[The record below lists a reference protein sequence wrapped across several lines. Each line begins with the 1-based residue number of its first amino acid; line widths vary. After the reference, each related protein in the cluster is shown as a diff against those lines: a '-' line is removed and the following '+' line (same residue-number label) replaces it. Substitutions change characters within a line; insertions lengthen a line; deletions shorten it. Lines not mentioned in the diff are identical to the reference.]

1 MKKKIV
7 TAIAALLALSM
18 VGCSAAGSGSDSAAS
33 NAAAET
39 TTVETAEGSTEDA
52 AEWPTT
58 SSVQIYVPF
67 KAGGNSDLCAR
78 VFAQALTEKTGKNF
92 VVVNQNDGGGA
103 VCYNTVAN
111 ADADGSV
118 LGWVTPSWFTSYF
131 AGTHELNPLEDFSTM
146 AVTTALTSQY
156 LVVPN
161 NSRFE
166 SLDDLVSYCTENP
179 GQLILGMQLGSA
191 SHYYAQSCAEK
202 LGISWN
208 YVEAGSD
215 ADRITAILGNNIEAT
230 TINGAAALEYVEAD
244 KFKVLC
250 SLYTVDPEN
259 TPEALQDIPSLK
271 DLGYE
276 DIDVENCNFLFGP
289 KMDDALCETISET
302 FTEVFNDPDVQQQL
316 KDMNQEQELTV
327 SSYEEIAPEM
337 ETLFDSYH
345 SIAEQLGILAEGR

>member
-7 TAIAALLALSM
+7 AAVAALLALSM
-18 VGCSAAGSGSDSAAS
+18 VGCAAAGSGTGSTVSSATTE
-33 NAAAET
+33 AAVET
-39 TTVETAEGSTEDA
+39 TASADEA

-161 NSRFE
+161 NSQFD
-166 SLDDLVSYCTENP
+166 SLDDLVSYCKENP
-179 GQLILGMQLGSA
+179 SSLILGMQLGSA

-259 TPEALQDIPSLK
+259 TPEALQDIPSLQ

-276 DIDVENCNFLFGP
+276 DIDVDNCNFLFGP

-302 FTEVFNDPDVQQQL
+302 FTEVFNDANVQQQL

-337 ETLFDSYH
+337 ESLFDSYH

>member
-1 MKKKIV
+1 MKKRIV
-7 TAIAALLALSM
+7 TALATLLTLSL
-18 VGCSAAGSGSDSAAS
+18 VGCGATTSSSESTAAS
-33 NAAAET
+33 STTSEEAAEETSAEET
-39 TTVETAEGSTEDA
+39 TS
-52 AEWPTT
+52 EWPST

-111 ADADGSV
+111 ADPDGSV

-131 AGTHELNPLEDFSTM
+131 AGTHDLNPIEDFSTM
-146 AVTTALTSQY
+146 AVTKALTSQY

-161 NSRFE
+161 NSQFD
-166 SLDDLVSYCTENP
+166 SLDDLVNYCKENP
-179 GQLILGMQLGSA
+179 GQLNLGMQLGSA

-202 LGISWN
+202 LGITWN

-230 TINGAAALEYVEAD
+230 TINGAAALEYVEAG

-276 DIDVENCNFLFGP
+276 DIDVDNCNFLFGP
-289 KMDDALCETISET
+289 KMDSELCETINEV
-302 FTEVFNDPDVQQQL
+302 FTEVFNDEDVQQQL
-316 KDMNQEQELTV
+316 KDMNQEQELV
-327 SSYEEIAPEM
+327 GSYEKIDSEM
-337 ETLFDSYH
+337 ETLYNNYH
-345 SIAEQLGILAEGR
+345 SIAEDLNILADGR